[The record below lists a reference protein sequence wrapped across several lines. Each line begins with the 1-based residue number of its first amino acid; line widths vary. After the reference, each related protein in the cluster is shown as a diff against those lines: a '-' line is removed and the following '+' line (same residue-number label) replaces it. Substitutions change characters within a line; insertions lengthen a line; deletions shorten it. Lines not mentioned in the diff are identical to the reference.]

1 METQMKIRQ
10 KYIEKNGGLENVFST
25 IESKDEYAK
34 FLTKLLSTK
43 LMGKKS
49 ISWKQKRK

>member
-1 METQMKIRQ
+1 MEIQMKIRQ
-10 KYIEKNGGLENVFST
+10 KYITKNGGLENVFST